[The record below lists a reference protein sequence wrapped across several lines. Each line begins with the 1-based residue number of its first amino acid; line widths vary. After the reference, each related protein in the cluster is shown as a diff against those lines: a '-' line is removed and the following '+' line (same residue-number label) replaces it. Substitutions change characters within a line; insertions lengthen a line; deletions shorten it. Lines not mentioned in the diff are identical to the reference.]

1 FMRALGLDVGSKTI
15 GIAVSE
21 LMQVTAT
28 GVTTLCWDENNMKSA
43 GKALTKYIKEYE
55 VSSIVIGVPKNMDES
70 EGERT
75 ELSRI
80 YAKRQE
86 RLFHIPTTLIDERL
100 TTVSAERTL
109 LLADVSRKKRK
120 TVVDKVAAVLILQ
133 TYLDQPKQ
141 GGVQ

>member
-1 FMRALGLDVGSKTI
+1 MRILGLDVGSKTI
-15 GIAVSE
+15 GVAVSD
-21 LMQVTAT
+21 LMQLTAT
-28 GVTTLCWDENNMKSA
+28 GVTTLSWDENNMKSA
-43 GKALTKYIKEYE
+43 DKDLSHYINEYE
-55 VSSIVIGVPKNMDES
+55 ISSIVIGLPKNMDGSES
-70 EGERT
+70 SRS

-80 YAKRQE
+80 YAKRLE

-141 GGVQ
+141 GGEQ